1 MAEGDPTQR
10 GAGHTSPPIPRQGP
24 PTLEGAIGTMTEM
37 QNHHLRE
44 MSGVID
50 SITKLRSDFNERIQ
64 QLTEQ
69 GRRYDQQYAPAHIA
83 VKQVGEVHRT
93 LRNICRA
100 PDLSHANLADFDQW
114 AEEMVH
120 TIEAARTNTGEYNK
134 VNIEFIY
141 GSIKLELRSQ
151 AEGHVPEKMDLIN
164 MTTPEK
170 YLQLLEKLYTPA
182 DHLSTKRGE
191 FEGRKQ
197 LPTESPMAYLAIMF
211 RLYNRA
217 KYNDQAFLVERFLMG
232 LLNES
237 LKLQIVLHHRGAHN
251 YKTLRDAVVECHAAM
266 IKAVR
271 VGKGT
276 PPFSLVGLSQQSDVA
291 SQETTLQW
299 KKRSRMGNSGNSNT
313 DAMELAQIE
322 GPTSDSG
329 EILFFMGPDD
339 LQLRDMETIGDLDYW
354 EGDLDEEQTTIT
366 ELVRGGRQND
376 RACYH
381 CHEVGHLKAQCPQRR
396 RGSTKPTNQP
406 MVRSRGTGR
415 SGKPSSEPQRG
426 RSSAPSWTRGTT
438 RGRGRPFS
446 GRPTNSR
453 TGVAQITEMP
463 DYDEY
468 EREQPS
474 QNPEQDF

>member
-1 MAEGDPTQR
+1 MARVEETRDPEPSEHLVGRFYRQSERSVGSSTVGTEVWWGKSTTRVNIKRQISGPSKPRVGRLTGWLRTHGGIDTIQLVVLSKENTLDWIKNFYASMAEGNPTPR
-10 GAGHTSPPIPRQGP
+10 GSGHTSPPIPRQGP
-24 PTLEGAIGTMTEM
+24 LTLEGAMGTMAEM
-37 QNHHLRE
+37 QNNHVRE
-44 MSGVID
+44 MAGVIE
-50 SITKLRSDFNERIQ
+50 SMTKLRSDFNERIQ

-83 VKQVGEVHRT
+83 VKQVGEVHWT

-100 PDLSHANLADFDQW
+100 PDLSHTNLADFDQW
-114 AEEMVH
+114 AEEMLH
-120 TIEAARTNTGEYNK
+120 TIEAARTNCGDYNK

-141 GSIKLELRSQ
+141 GSIELELRSQ

-164 MTTPEK
+164 MTTPEA
-170 YLQLLEKLYTPA
+170 YLLTLEKLYTPA
-182 DHLSTKRGE
+182 DHLSTKRGD

-217 KYNDQAFLVERFLMG
+217 KYNYQAFLVERFLIG

-251 YKTLRDAVVECHAAM
+251 YKTLRDAVVECHATM

-299 KKRSRMGNSGNSNT
+299 KKRSRLGNSGNSNT
-313 DAMELAQIE
+313 DAMELAQIK
-322 GPTSDSG
+322 GPPNDSG
-329 EILFFMGPDD
+329 EMLFFMGPDD

-366 ELVRGGRQND
+366 
-376 RACYH
+376 
-381 CHEVGHLKAQCPQRR
+381 VGQRR
-396 RGSTKPTNQP
+396 T
-406 MVRSRGTGR
+406 
-415 SGKPSSEPQRG
+415 SE
-426 RSSAPSWTRGTT
+426 
-438 RGRGRPFS
+438 
-446 GRPTNSR
+446 
-453 TGVAQITEMP
+453 
-463 DYDEY
+463 
-468 EREQPS
+468 
-474 QNPEQDF
+474 